1 MVAHVPGNAVGRLPV
16 RGCVKLGFNEE
27 TLVPKPPWPESKR
40 ASGQNSI
47 KSKEQI

>member
-1 MVAHVPGNAVGRLPV
+1 MKPG
-16 RGCVKLGFNEE
+16 FSEE
-27 TLVPKPPWPESKR
+27 SLVPKPPWPESKG